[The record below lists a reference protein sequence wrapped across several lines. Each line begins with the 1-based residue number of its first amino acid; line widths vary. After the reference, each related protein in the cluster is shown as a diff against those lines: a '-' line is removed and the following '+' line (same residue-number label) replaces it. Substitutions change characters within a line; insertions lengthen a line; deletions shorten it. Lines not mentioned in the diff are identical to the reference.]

1 MMKISSDQQFTL
13 TQKSVS
19 TILDGNSIILNHDK
33 GIYYELNEVGTLVWQ
48 MLSEGDTPMSPEQ
61 IKNNIVNAF
70 EVNSGECM
78 DDICSLLEQLIE
90 ADLVT
95 PC

>member
-1 MMKISSDQQFTL
+1 MKISPDQQFTL

-33 GIYYELNEVGTLVWQ
+33 GIYYELNEVGTLIWK
-48 MLSEGDTPMSPEQ
+48 MLSEGDAPVSREQ
-61 IKNNIVNAF
+61 LKNSVVTSF
-70 EVNSGECM
+70 EVAPEECM
-78 DDICSLLEQLIE
+78 DDINALLEQLIE